1 MSVTLRDGQQAWWEG
16 VLLQLSCSTD
26 KKPEEATEGRSKMLA
41 ADVSKD
47 VKKGTI

>member
-26 KKPEEATEGRSKMLA
+26 KKPEEATEGKMLA